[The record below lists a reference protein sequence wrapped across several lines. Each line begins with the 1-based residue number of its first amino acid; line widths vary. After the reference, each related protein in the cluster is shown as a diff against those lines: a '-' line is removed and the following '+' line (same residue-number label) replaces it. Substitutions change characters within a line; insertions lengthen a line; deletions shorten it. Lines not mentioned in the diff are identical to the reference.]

1 MRRFE
6 YVEGSSSKFWE
17 AEQDGSDLNIRWG
30 RIGTAG
36 QSQTK
41 AFADANKAAAALIK
55 LIDEK
60 TGKGYVEA
68 VAAAGASIGKT
79 ADKPKADKPKPE
91 PAAETVAAPA
101 TSPASPGAAAPHAA
115 AAQVA
120 APQPAPV
127 AAPNVAAV
135 ATNRVA
141 DAAAASVAAAS
152 DTPPWLTDGAPLDIG
167 PDLIKL
173 ALATRRHP
181 KPIADTDPLKL
192 WLAAREILLA
202 GNRIEL
208 SKTDPAWQEALAEAG
223 ERLQSR
229 RPDGS
234 DASTAALLA
243 LTMGYGD
250 RDAGVPFVGF
260 LVARHGLLKAVEHLL
275 EAQRSLV
282 VGTDW
287 DRATQKH
294 ERFLTANPDRP
305 LGSSWHGPLS
315 EGELAFRE
323 HLAAAPQALYDEC
336 ARRIV
341 EVLPQLH
348 PSRQISM
355 ALLLPDR
362 PELSNELAHRYG
374 GNGAPAQLHWLQ
386 LSATDPAA
394 IAIARKVKIDGYT
407 PFFGHEDMVATV
419 LIEHGVEAL
428 DRLAPGAGYDAAGE
442 ALVAIGTPDAIEA
455 LAAAASM
462 SKNTLARLTRAVNR
476 WPSAAMVG
484 LARVI
489 ANGGKD
495 AVLLGPSLT
504 ALLRAR
510 ADQVPALRPW
520 LSPAA
525 AQTIDKL
532 LAQLSGPAET
542 AAPDELPPVLAAPPW
557 LGTRPKVL
565 TVTGLEPLP
574 LAAVEHWTPA
584 EREAA
589 LDLGPWKRERFETLR
604 NDAMAMTTLL
614 GFKQH
619 DVLDKSVFQEAAK
632 AIRTR
637 DSQALIEAW
646 RRYKAMRTNGGWSW
660 MPIDGTEFGQL
671 PEELALPVWNAL
683 AGEGDSDY
691 GVDYMLAR
699 FGLAALPGVSA
710 AVRRRPSEHLQVA
723 LHVGTVE
730 FAPLMARAF
739 AKLKSVRDIGRRWLL
754 ANPEYAAC
762 GLIAPAIG
770 KAGEARD
777 CAASGLRLL
786 DEQGH
791 GALLREVAARYQR
804 EDVSAAL
811 EAMLIENPL
820 DRYPSKRPPLPT
832 FWQPRGWRRPVLR
845 NGKALPDQALDHV
858 GTMFAF
864 PTNEGV
870 YPGIEQLREACIGP
884 SLADFGWDAF
894 GAWLYA
900 GAPSKDSWAMNVLAL
915 IGNDETARRL
925 TPYIR
930 AWPGEAAH
938 ARAVA
943 GLDVLAGIGSD
954 VALMLLNGIAQKV
967 KFKGLQDKAR
977 EKIEEIAQ
985 ARGLSAEELEDRLAP
1000 DLGLDEHGTMLLD
1013 FGTRQ
1018 FRVGFDEA
1026 LKPYVRDS
1034 EGARLADLPKPKKSD
1049 DAELSKQATER
1060 FKLLKKDVR
1069 TIASQQV
1076 LRLEVAMCSRRR
1088 WTVEVFEQFLAGHPL
1103 LRHLVQRLVWGV
1115 YEADADDAG
1124 YGGRLRACFRVAEDA
1139 SYTTA
1144 GDDGFELPRG
1154 DSVRIGLP
1162 HALELPAADAA
1173 AFGQLFA
1180 DYELLQPFAQMGRDV
1195 HALEP
1200 AEREQDK
1207 LLRWKGVV
1215 VPTGRVLGLVNK
1227 GWRRGTAQDGGGIW
1241 YFSKPLGRD
1250 WVIELTLDPG
1260 IIVGM
1265 VDEYPEQT
1273 LQEVQIGKPSSWGNM
1288 QTAERLS
1295 GLDPI
1300 SASELIRDLEALRA

>member
-60 TGKGYVEA
+60 TGKGYVES

-79 ADKPKADKPKPE
+79 ADKPKADKAKAE
-91 PAAETVAAPA
+91 PAAETVATPA
-101 TSPASPGAAAPHAA
+101 TSPASPDPSAPQAAT
-115 AAQVA
+115 AQTA
-120 APQPAPV
+120 APQSAPL
-127 AAPNVAAV
+127 AASN
-135 ATNRVA
+135 
-141 DAAAASVAAAS
+141 AASVASVAIAPVAAS
-152 DTPPWLTDGAPLDIG
+152 DTPPWLNDGEPLDIG
-167 PDLIKL
+167 PDLIKV

-208 SKTDPAWQEALAEAG
+208 SKTDPAWQAALAEAG

-275 EAQRSLV
+275 DAQRSLV

-294 ERFLTANPDRP
+294 ERFLTADPDRP

-315 EGELAFRE
+315 EGELAFRD

-336 ARRIV
+336 VRRIV

-348 PSRQISM
+348 PARQISM
-355 ALLLPDR
+355 AMLLPDR

-374 GNGAPAQLHWLQ
+374 GAGAPAQLHWLQ

-407 PFFGHEDMVATV
+407 PFFGHQDMVATV
-419 LIEHGVEAL
+419 LIEHGVDAL
-428 DRLAPGAGYDAAGE
+428 DRLAPGAGYDAAGD

-455 LAAAASM
+455 LAAAASLG
-462 SKNTLARLTRAVNR
+462 KNTLARLTRAVNR

-484 LARVI
+484 LARAI

-510 ADQVPALRPW
+510 GDEVPALRPW

-542 AAPDELPPVLAAPPW
+542 AALEELPPVLAAPPW

-589 LDLGPWKRERFETLR
+589 VDLGSWRRERFEKLG
-604 NDAMAMTTLL
+604 NSAMAMTTLI
-614 GFKQH
+614 GFNNRDIK
-619 DVLDKSVFQEAAK
+619 DKSVFQDAAK
-632 AIRTR
+632 AIRNR
-637 DSQALIEAW
+637 DSQALIDAW
-646 RRYKAMRTNGGWSW
+646 QRYKTIRKSAGWSW
-660 MPIDGTEFGQL
+660 VPIDGTELGQL
-671 PEELALPVWNAL
+671 PEELAVPVWNGL

-723 LHVGTVE
+723 LHVGSVE

-739 AKLKSVRDIGRRWLL
+739 AKLKSVRDVGRRWLL

-864 PTNEGV
+864 PSNEGV

-900 GAPSKDSWAMNVLAL
+900 GAPSKDGWAMNVLAL

-1034 EGARLADLPKPKKSD
+1034 DGARLADLPKPKKSD

-1124 YGGRLRACFRVAEDA
+1124 YGGRLLTCFRVAEDA
-1139 SYTTA
+1139 SCTTA
-1144 GDDGFELPRG
+1144 DDDAYELPRG
-1154 DSVRIGLP
+1154 DTVRIGLP
-1162 HALELPAADAA
+1162 HALELPPADAA